1 MRTFGI
7 EIEFNTTFRAS
18 AFVAELAARG
28 VTCEEGR
35 YTSRN
40 RAGVWLIKPDGSIGV
55 GHELVSPIMTLEEA
69 QRVVPLVC
77 AAIKAADPDAHAS
90 DRCGLHVHLGGFGS
104 LEFQAVRN
112 VVRRYINFEDTLD
125 AMQPL
130 NRRDENSYYTRS
142 NFGFFARQ
150 HASRSAALEAL
161 WDKVQRATNRRQ
173 LVDLFC
179 GDSRYWKVNLHSL
192 HVHGTIE
199 VRHAAGTIDGDEIVN
214 WVRFLAAF
222 TEVAVTQQRLHK
234 RPAMRDETQS
244 ERVAKLTRAMPAD
257 LKRWVRRRINANA

>member
-7 EIEFNTTFRAS
+7 EIEFNTTFGAQ
-18 AFVAELAARG
+18 AFINELAARG
-28 VTCEEGR
+28 ISCEQGQ

-40 RAGVWLIKPDGSIGV
+40 RRAVWLIKPDGSIGV
-55 GHELVSPIMTLEEA
+55 GHELVSPPMTLDEVA
-69 QRVVPLVC
+69 HVLPIVC
-77 AAIKAADPDAHAS
+77 SAIKFVDPDARCS
-90 DRCGLHVHLGGFGS
+90 EKCGLHVHMGGFGG

-125 AMQPL
+125 AMQPV
-130 NRRDENSYYTRS
+130 NRREENSYYTRS
-142 NFGFFARQ
+142 NLGYFARQ
-150 HASRSAALEAL
+150 YPNRAAALDAI

-199 VRHAAGTIDGDEIVN
+199 VRHAAGSIDGAEIVN

-222 TEVAVTQQRLHK
+222 TEVAITQQRLHK
-234 RPAMRDETQS
+234 RPPMREESRS

-257 LKRWVRRRINANA
+257 LKRWVRQRINAHA